1 MKSNLSLHQSLLAT
15 LLALLLTACATTP
28 EERAANA
35 EREANRLKEEYGQA
49 CEKLGYQAETDK
61 WRDCLLTMENQSLMQ
76 QQMMMNR
83 LDWYSPGFYSP
94 YYYAPL
100 CHRHGSRMVC
110 H

>member
-1 MKSNLSLHQSLLAT
+1 MKSNHSLHKPLLAT

-61 WRDCLLTMENQSLMQ
+61 WRDCLLTMENQSLIQ